1 MIPFAIFNIGVFV
14 VFILIIYR
22 QIQYNPSDDPND
34 QYFLCK
40 GFINIMIKLFYT
52 WSYGLWIWMF
62 GFSLYI
68 FSFYKFQ

>member
-1 MIPFAIFNIGVFV
+1 M
-14 VFILIIYR
+14 YR
-22 QIQYNPSDDPND
+22 QITYNPSDDPND

-40 GFINIMIKLFYT
+40 GFITILIKLFYT

-68 FSFYKFQ
+68 FAFYKFQ